1 MANKKI
7 NVEDFTGA
15 VNVND
20 DITPITR
27 QPIDPVDSSDW
38 ADQSVADL
46 QAQLAT
52 LSKRA
57 AIANNIGNHAL
68 LTQINRGVAQLKLII
83 KNKSND
89 DVGLI

>member
-1 MANKKI
+1 MAKLKKED
-7 NVEDFTGA
+7 VEGA

-27 QPIDPVDSSDW
+27 QPIDQVS
-38 ADQSVADL
+38 ADEWSTASVAEL

-52 LSKRA
+52 LSRRA
-57 AIANNIGNHAL
+57 QMAAEIGNHSML
-68 LTQINRGVAQLKLII
+68 IQLNRGITRLKAIV
-83 KNKSND
+83 KSKSND